1 MDYSPELGKQKSM
14 AAALAWTTQNLIAFD
29 ALEAQQMQKL
39 ADAFADDLL
48 LTTML
53 GHLLCEASV
62 IV

>member
-1 MDYSPELGKQKSM
+1 
-14 AAALAWTTQNLIAFD
+14 
-29 ALEAQQMQKL
+29 MQKL

-53 GHLLCEASV
+53 EHLSYEATV